1 MPQNL
6 DAWQVPE
13 GWPLAMRYSARIR
26 RKGEA
31 LACRTEFP
39 HSLAGLSRA
48 VRAEEVSPVEVT
60 EALLGRIELDET
72 NAFITVAAGRAM
84 EDARR
89 AEAEISAGRHRGPLH
104 GIPVAIKD
112 LVSTAGVRTT
122 MASAFFQDHVP
133 DEDAAV
139 ARKLREAG
147 TVLLG
152 KTNTHEFAYGPTG
165 DRSHFGPTRN
175 PHDLARISGGSSGGS
190 GTAVATGL
198 CYGAVGSDT
207 GGSIRIPAALCGV
220 VGMKPTF
227 GRVGKGGVFPLAR
240 TLDHVG
246 PLTRTVEDN
255 AILLSALAGHDPQDL
270 HSVDRPP
277 EDFAR
282 DLDRGVRGAV
292 VGVPTGFFFEHVE
305 REVEARVREA
315 VEVFRELGAEVRE
328 VEVPNAWETL
338 HAQRLTLA
346 AEAYAVHEER
356 LRSEPERFDDQGL
369 ERLLK
374 GEELRAYRYANAQ
387 ERKLLSR
394 REFEDVL
401 GEVDVILAPSVPI
414 PATEI
419 GQRQV
424 SIEGHEEAVYSA
436 LTRLTGPTNMNGL
449 PSLSGPCGTTSS
461 GLPVG
466 LQIIGRLFDEATLY
480 RFGHAY
486 EKSSNS
492 VH

>member
-1 MPQNL
+1 M
-6 DAWQVPE
+6 
-13 GWPLAMRYSARIR
+13 
-26 RKGEA
+26 
-31 LACRTEFP
+31 
-39 HSLAGLSRA
+39 
-48 VRAEEVSPVEVT
+48 
-60 EALLGRIELDET
+60 ALLGRIEADET
-72 NAFITVAAGRAM
+72 NSFITVTAEWALERAS
-84 EDARR
+84 R
-89 AEAEISAGRHRGPLH
+89 AEREILAGHHRGPLH
-104 GIPVAIKD
+104 GVPVALKD
-112 LVSTAGVRTT
+112 IIYTRGVRTT
-122 MASAFFQDHVP
+122 MGSALYSGHVP
-133 DEDAAV
+133 DHSATV
-139 ARKLREAG
+139 ARKLERAG
-147 TVLLG
+147 SILIG

-165 DRSHFGPTRN
+165 DRSHFGATKN
-175 PHDLARISGGSSGGS
+175 PHDSRRITGGSSGGS
-190 GTAVATGL
+190 GAAVAANL
-198 CYGAVGSDT
+198 PYGAVGSDT
-207 GGSIRIPAALCGV
+207 GGSIRIPAALCGI

-227 GRVGKGGVFPLAR
+227 GRVGKGGVFPLAS

-255 AILLSALAGHDPQDL
+255 ALLLSALAGHDPQDL

-315 VEVFRELGAEVRE
+315 IEVFRELGAEVRE
-328 VEVPNAWETL
+328 VEVPKAWETL

-401 GEVDVILAPSVPI
+401 GEVDVILAPSAPI
-414 PATEI
+414 PAPEI
-419 GQRQV
+419 GQRQFF
-424 SIEGHEEAVYSA
+424 IEGYGGAVSPP

-449 PSLSGPCGTTSS
+449 PSLSVPRGTTAS

-466 LQIIGRLFDEATLY
+466 LQLIGRPLDEATLY
-480 RFGHAY
+480 RFGHTY
-486 EKSSNS
+486 EETFNS